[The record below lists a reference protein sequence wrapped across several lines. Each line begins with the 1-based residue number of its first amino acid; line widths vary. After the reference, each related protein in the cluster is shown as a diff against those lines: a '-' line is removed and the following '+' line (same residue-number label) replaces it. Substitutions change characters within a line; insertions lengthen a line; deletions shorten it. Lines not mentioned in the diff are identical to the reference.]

1 MLATADDDQ
10 LIRAAQG
17 GDMASLE
24 ILLDRH
30 HDRLRSVCARV
41 VGYGAD
47 ADDAAQMALISIV
60 KNLGNFDG
68 RAAFSTWSYR
78 IATNA
83 AIDELRKTQRRRA
96 TSLDDDESHLQVAQI
111 GELGRVAETTS
122 ARLDV
127 QAALDQLPEDFRLPV
142 VLRDLC
148 GLDYDE
154 IGTVLDLAPGTV
166 RSRIARGRG
175 KLADLIG
182 PIDGDADPSGN
193 QNGGG
198 DVQGSESGNET

>member
-1 MLATADDDQ
+1 MLATADDDA
-10 LIRAAQG
+10 LIRSAQN

-24 ILLDRH
+24 VLLGRH
-30 HDRLRSVCARV
+30 HDRIRAVCARV

-60 KNLGNFDG
+60 KNLENFDG
-68 RAAFSTWSYR
+68 RAAFTTWSYR

-83 AIDELRKTQRRRA
+83 AIDELRKQQRRRA
-96 TSLDDDESHLQVAQI
+96 DSLDDDESHLQVAAV
-111 GELGRVAETTS
+111 GEIGRVAETTS

-127 QAALDQLPEDFRLPV
+127 QQALDQLPEDFRLPV

-154 IGTVLDLAPGTV
+154 IGSILELPPGTV

-182 PIDGDADPSGN
+182 SIDGEPGN
-193 QNGGG
+193 QSPGT
-198 DVQGSESGNET
+198 DVQPFDTGNET

>member
-1 MLATADDDQ
+1 MQTLSDDED
-10 LIRAAQG
+10 LIRAAQS

-30 HDRLRSVCARV
+30 HDRIRAVCARV
-41 VGYGAD
+41 VGNHAD

-60 KNLGNFDG
+60 KNLDSYDG
-68 RAAFSTWSYR
+68 RAKFTTWSYR

-83 AIDELRKTQRRRA
+83 AIDELRKQKRRPA
-96 TSLDDDESHLQVAQI
+96 SSLDAEDHHLEPVA
-111 GELGRVAETTS
+111 LGNLADATA

-127 QAALDQLPEDFRLPV
+127 NDALEQLPEDFRLPV
-142 VLRDLC
+142 ILRDLC
-148 GLDYDE
+148 GLDYDQISE
-154 IGTVLDLAPGTV
+154 VLDIAPGTV

-182 PIDGDADPSGN
+182 PISDDGN
-193 QNGGG
+193 QNATGG
-198 DVQGSESGNET
+198 VQGTDHDH

>member
-1 MLATADDDQ
+1 MQTLAEDDD
-10 LIRAAQG
+10 LIRAAQR

-30 HDRLRSVCARV
+30 HDRLRAVCAKV
-41 VGYGAD
+41 VGRGAD

-60 KNLGNFDG
+60 KNLDSFDG
-68 RAAFSTWSYR
+68 RARFTTWSYR

-83 AIDELRKTQRRRA
+83 AIDELRRRGRRSA
-96 TSLDDDESHLQVAQI
+96 TSLDDEDGHLQIAA
-111 GELGRVAETTS
+111 LGDLGDATT

-127 QAALDQLPEDFRLPV
+127 NDALEQLPEDFRLPV

-154 IGTVLDLAPGTV
+154 ISEVLNLAPGTV

-175 KLADLIG
+175 KLADIIG
-182 PIDGDADPSGN
+182 PVSDGGN
-193 QNGGG
+193 QSGTHG
-198 DVQGSESGNET
+198 VQGNDDEH